1 MSPTKVINGPH
12 LRTAQT
18 TRNIMLHVSISLVPA
33 LLGAVYYFGIRALYL
48 TAFSVAVCVLTE
60 FLWQKITKKQV
71 TAGDFSAVVT
81 GMLLAFNMPVTVPVW
96 VLGAAAVFSILIVK
110 QMFGGIGS
118 NFANPALT
126 GRLLVMVLWPGTV
139 MGYTAPRTLAA
150 DAVSQAT
157 VLGTVKAGG
166 ETGYSY
172 LQMFLGEVPGAM
184 GETSKLLLLA
194 GFAYMCYMGVV
205 NAEAALT
212 YIATVTVLTFI
223 FGPVSLRLPSVFS
236 AHIRRGSVS
245 ES

>member
-118 NFANPALT
+118 NFANPALM
-126 GRLLVMVLWPGTV
+126 GRLWSWSCGRGRLW
-139 MGYTAPRTLAA
+139 
-150 DAVSQAT
+150 
-157 VLGTVKAGG
+157 
-166 ETGYSY
+166 
-172 LQMFLGEVPGAM
+172 
-184 GETSKLLLLA
+184 
-194 GFAYMCYMGVV
+194 
-205 NAEAALT
+205 N
-212 YIATVTVLTFI
+212 
-223 FGPVSLRLPSVFS
+223 
-236 AHIRRGSVS
+236 IRRPGH
-245 ES
+245 

>member
-33 LLGAVYYFGIRALYL
+33 LLGAVYFFGIRALYL

-118 NFANPALT
+118 NFANPALM

-139 MGYTAPRTLAA
+139 MEYTAPRTLTA
-150 DAVSQAT
+150 DAV
-157 VLGTVKAGG
+157 
-166 ETGYSY
+166 
-172 LQMFLGEVPGAM
+172 
-184 GETSKLLLLA
+184 LA
-194 GFAYMCYMGVV
+194 Q
-205 NAEAALT
+205 
-212 YIATVTVLTFI
+212 
-223 FGPVSLRLPSVFS
+223 
-236 AHIRRGSVS
+236 
-245 ES
+245 